1 MSDRDGTPADPAL
14 LRGLTRSRLSRRGL
28 LRGAGA
34 LGGAAAISALLAAC
48 SIPGADQNAV
58 GATQTDWITWWAEK
72 KKAGTLNFAN
82 WPLYIDQDDKGNSQS
97 LALFTKATGIKV
109 NYKEVIQD
117 IPTFY
122 AKVAPLLRAKQD
134 TGYDLMV
141 ITNGWELTEM
151 ITNGWLAELDHSQ
164 LPNFAANASPSIMF
178 PTFDP
183 GNLHSLVWQTGFT
196 GLAYNEKLT
205 GGPITSFADL
215 LDPKY
220 QGKIGML
227 SDNTEYGNAALLAIG
242 VEPGK
247 ATHDDWNKALA
258 WLKKVQPNVSKFY
271 DQGYTDALQNGDIWI
286 SQAYSGDIF
295 QVQAGGHPEIK
306 YVTPSEGQ
314 VMWHDNMCIPITA
327 QHPVDAITW
336 MNFYYTPEIAGLVA
350 DYVNYV
356 CPVPAAREYILNTIG
371 DPGVANSPLVFP
383 DEATL
388 AKSHEYYVYK
398 DYDDYQAW
406 NKIFDPISQS

>member
-1 MSDRDGTPADPAL
+1 MSDPERDPSRDPAL
-14 LRGLTRSRLSRRGL
+14 LRGLTQSRISRRGL
-28 LRGAGA
+28 IRAGGA

-48 SIPGADQNAV
+48 SIPGSDQG
-58 GATQTDWITWWAEK
+58 GAAASEIDWTSWWAGK

-97 LALFTKATGIKV
+97 LALFTKATGIEV

-117 IPTFY
+117 IPGFY
-122 AKVAPLLRAKQD
+122 AKVAPLLRGKQS

-151 ITNGWLAELDHSQ
+151 IQNGWLAQLDHSQ
-164 LPNFAANASPSIMF
+164 LPNFAKYADPSIMF
-178 PTFDP
+178 PSFDP
-183 GNLHSLVWQTGFT
+183 GNLHSAVWQTGFT

-205 GGPITSFADL
+205 GPITSFADL

-220 QGKIGML
+220 KGKIGML

-242 VEPGK
+242 VDPNK
-247 ATHDDWNKALA
+247 STRDDWKKAYD
-258 WLKKVQPNVSKFY
+258 WLKKLEPNVAKFY

-286 SQAYSGDIF
+286 SQCYSGDIF

-306 YVTPSEGQ
+306 YVTPKEGQ

-327 QHPVDAITW
+327 DHPVDALAW

-356 CPVPAAREYILNTIG
+356 CPVPAARDYILNTIG
-371 DPGVANSPLVFP
+371 DPDVANSPLVFP
-383 DEATL
+383 NAETL

-398 DYDDYQAW
+398 DYADYQAW
-406 NKIFDPISQS
+406 NKLFNPIAQS